1 MRTKF
6 TDEQRDA
13 LEAFFN
19 SDPRLTHDT
28 LEGFASDNNLT
39 ISAVRNW
46 VNNRKQRLKRNCSSS
61 FDESDI
67 KHLKT
72 EQLEVDV
79 DEEDSSERRGIGQD
93 VSSKVKSPGFH
104 ESDGDDGVRS
114 PCGIPTM
121 VNGSTI
127 RNEAESSEAALA
139 KPRQGNGLSSS
150 VFTSSSGIPTMVEN
164 IAMDCM
170 PVPAE

>member
-28 LEGFASDNNLT
+28 LEGFANDNNLT

-46 VNNRKQRLKRNCSSS
+46 VNNRKQRLKRNCGSS
-61 FDESDI
+61 FEGNDT
-67 KHLKT
+67 KYLKT
-72 EQLEVDV
+72 EQLVNGD
-79 DEEDSSERRGIGQD
+79 EDSSERRGSGQD
-93 VSSKVKSPGFH
+93 VSSKVTSPGFC
-104 ESDGDDGVRS
+104 ESDGDEGARS
-114 PCGIPTM
+114 PCGNGIPTM

-127 RNEAESSEAALA
+127 RNEIESGEAMLE

-150 VFTSSSGIPTMVEN
+150 TFTSSSGIPTMVEN
-164 IAMDCM
+164 IAMNCM
-170 PVPAE
+170 TIPAE